1 VDFAEILQE
10 VDMEGD
16 MKMWTAVV
24 VMCLLAPL
32 AVSSNA
38 EPVEEKALRFVGLLR
53 DGEFNEAFGMCDETL
68 AEALSS
74 PEGLK
79 GLWSQITVT
88 FGDLEAI
95 EGTKSEVVQNYSV
108 VTVKCRFANGPLSLR
123 ISLDEEERIAGIF
136 LVSPETDF
144 EAVSRS
150 AVELMSQRKFDEV
163 AESFAEG
170 AKVSA
175 RELRREWYDLMLKS
189 GRYEGITKIK
199 VTQLGSVVMSTVGCN
214 FTRYPVNVV
223 LYTNLYGKII
233 GLQLYPYPPPDYADT
248 ISFTE
253 VECAVGSLPA
263 TLTMPKGKGPFP
275 AVVLVHGSGPNDRD
289 ETLGPNKV
297 FRDIAWGLASQGIAV
312 LRYDKYSYVYD
323 SMPENISD
331 RDLLVANALSAVD
344 LLKSDA
350 NVEKVF
356 VLGHSEGGWLAPLI
370 AEESNGAVDGLIIL
384 AGPTKSMP
392 AVLLGQFSYLL
403 SHNDGRI
410 DENEAVQIEYY
421 KKELERLEDPAVG
434 DDELIMGMKKS
445 YWKYDPAKT
454 ARALTQPMLVLQGG
468 MDYQVTLEDFEGW
481 IAGLAGKDNVTF
493 RMYPALFHLF
503 MKGSLDNADYEKA
516 GHVEKD
522 VIDDIVGWINN

>member
-1 VDFAEILQE
+1 
-10 VDMEGD
+10 
-16 MKMWTAVV
+16 MKKSMRIWVVAV
-24 VMCLLAPL
+24 CLLASI
-32 AVSSNA
+32 ATCWSA
-38 EPVEEKALRFVGLLR
+38 EPVEEKALRFIGQLR
-53 DGEFNEAFGMCDETL
+53 DGEFDEAFGMCNETL
-68 AEALSS
+68 VEALSS

-95 EGTKSEVVQNYSV
+95 EGANTEVVQNYSV

-136 LVSPETDF
+136 LAPPETDF
-144 EAVSRS
+144 EAISRS
-150 AVELMSQRKFDEV
+150 AVELMSQRRFDEV
-163 AESFAEG
+163 AESFAED
-170 AKVSA
+170 ASISA
-175 RELRREWYDLMLKS
+175 RELRIEWYDLMLKA

-199 VTQLGSVVMSTVGCN
+199 VTPIGSVVMSTVSCD

-223 LYTNLYGKII
+223 LNLDPYGKITW
-233 GLQLYPYPPPDYADT
+233 LQLYSYPPPDYADLG
-248 ISFTE
+248 SFTE
-253 VECAVGSLPA
+253 MECSVGALPA
-263 TLTMPKGKGPFP
+263 TLTIPKGRGPFP
-275 AVVLVHGSGPNDRD
+275 GVVLVHGSGQNDRD

-331 RDLLVANALSAVD
+331 RDLLVENALAAVD
-344 LLKSDA
+344 LLKREV
-350 NVEKVF
+350 NVGKVF
-356 VLGHSEGGWLAPLI
+356 VIGHSEGGWLAPLI
-370 AEESNGAVDGLIIL
+370 AEESNGAVNGLVIL

-392 AVLLGQFSYLL
+392 AVLLGQFSYLS
-403 SHNDGRI
+403 SHNDGNI
-410 DENEAVQIEYY
+410 DESETAQIEYC
-421 KKELERLEDPAVG
+421 KSEVERFEDPSVG

-454 ARALTQPMLVLQGG
+454 AKALAQPMLILQGG

-493 RMYPALFHLF
+493 RMYPELFHLF